1 MEPLREPGRDSF
13 GNISF
18 FSTDV
23 IDCGAFQ
30 KCRSLTRIALPEGDH
45 AGVNLW
51 CFSGCAALEEVTLP
65 KSLWRVCADG
75 FKNCKSLKQITLPEG
90 VKYINKDAFSGCVS
104 LTDITIPASVQ
115 KMYKSSFAKCE
126 NLTIHA
132 PAGSYA
138 AGFARQNNIQFMPL

>member
-1 MEPLREPGRDSF
+1 MLRLQ
-13 GNISF
+13 N
-18 FSTDV
+18 
-23 IDCGAFQ
+23 GAG
-30 KCRSLTRIALPEGDH
+30 KSSSREG
-45 AGVNLW
+45 AGP
-51 CFSGCAALEEVTLP
+51 A
-65 KSLWRVCADG
+65 
-75 FKNCKSLKQITLPEG
+75 
-90 VKYINKDAFSGCVS
+90 AFSGCVS